1 MRVAIL
7 VAALLAAS
15 GAHAGPLDETRYC
28 GEPRRDA
35 RGEIIRSAA
44 VRAAFQRI
52 HPCPST
58 RLTSGFCPRWQKDH
72 VISMGAKHPVLG
84 GGCDSVANMQWLP
97 MEIKTCSGLFCKD
110 RWELWV
116 YSLTGG

>member
-1 MRVAIL
+1 MRFALLL
-7 VAALLAAS
+7 VAVLSAPTY
-15 GAHAGPLDETRYC
+15 AGPLDETRYC
-28 GEPRRDA
+28 GEPLRDA

-72 VISMGAKHPVLG
+72 IIAMGAKHPVLG

-97 MEIKTCSGLFCKD
+97 VEIKTCSGLFCKD